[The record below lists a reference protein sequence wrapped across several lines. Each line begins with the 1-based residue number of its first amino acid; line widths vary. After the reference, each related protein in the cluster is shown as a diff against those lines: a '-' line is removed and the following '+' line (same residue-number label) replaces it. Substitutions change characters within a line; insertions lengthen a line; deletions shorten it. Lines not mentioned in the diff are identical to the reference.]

1 MFALHRHCQP
11 PFRFRS
17 LTSFCALLT
26 LAACLDEQPSVSEE
40 LRAATVFI
48 NVQGTSRPVGEAQ
61 TTGNWFGSGFLVSS
75 DGYIVTNNHVAGA
88 SVIRQVTIDGIAAP
102 LPAELKGIS
111 ECSDLAVIKVTSSEK
126 LASLAWSNKAVALSD
141 KVTAAGFPAVTNA
154 AYTVTSGI
162 VSTAPRPES
171 TAWASVDMAFYHDA
185 QINSGNS
192 GGPLVNA
199 STGEVVGVNYA
210 GNSAQNANIAISA
223 SEARSVVEILK
234 TGVNVNSIGITP
246 RALVLEQ
253 NGTRVPAGIWVEGVR
268 PGDLADQIKI
278 RPGDLIVEFGGL
290 DLQGAGEERNFTL
303 ANYCAVLR
311 NNNPQAGATIPVKI
325 MRPDA
330 GNIICEGQINGRTLQ
345 AVATNGQ
352 TTDCP
357 IDTAD
362 PGSDNQ
368 DDGDDDDDDN
378 GDPQIPE
385 VNEVEPNETDASAQ
399 QLTLPVIV
407 HASIGEGDTAV
418 GIEEDPNFAEDVY
431 VFSTAAGQITVLT
444 ASANNADIDVY
455 LFSLA
460 GETSLVGSGQT
471 LNSGEETISANIT
484 AGQYAIF
491 VDARPGVATGTLY
504 NLGVGLE

>member
-1 MFALHRHCQP
+1 M
-11 PFRFRS
+11 
-17 LTSFCALLT
+17 

-40 LRAATVFI
+40 LRAGTVFI

-61 TTGNWFGSGFLVSS
+61 TTGNWFGSGFLISS

-88 SVIRQVTIDGIAAP
+88 SVIRQVTIDGIAAA

-111 ECSDLAVIKVTSSEK
+111 ECSDLAVIKVTSPEK
-126 LASLAWSNKAVALSD
+126 LPSLAWSSKAVVPND

-162 VSTAPRPES
+162 VSTAAGPVS
-171 TAWASVDMAFYHDA
+171 TDWASVDMAFFHDA

-192 GGPLVNA
+192 GGPLVDS

-210 GNSAQNANIAISA
+210 GNAAQNSNIAISA
-223 SEARSVVEILK
+223 AEARSVVEILK

-246 RALVLEQ
+246 RALVLDQ
-253 NGTRVPAGIWVEGVR
+253 NGTKVPAGIWVEGVR
-268 PGDLADQIKI
+268 PGDLADQIKM
-278 RPGDLIVEFGGL
+278 RPGDLIIEFGGL
-290 DLQGAGEERNFTL
+290 DLQVVGEERNYTL

-325 MRPDA
+325 LRPDA

-345 AVATNGQ
+345 AVASNGQ

-357 IDTAD
+357 IDTAN
-362 PGSDNQ
+362 PGNDNQ
-368 DDGDDDDDDN
+368 DDGNPDDGNDDGNDD
-378 GDPQIPE
+378 GDPQVPE
-385 VNEVEPNETDASAQ
+385 INEVEPNETDTTVQ

-407 HASIGEGDTAV
+407 HASIGEGDAAV
-418 GIEEDPNFAEDVY
+418 GIESDPNFGEDVY
-431 VFSTAAGQITVLT
+431 VFSTAAAGQLTVLT

-460 GETSLVGSGQT
+460 GETTLVGSGQT
-471 LNSGEETISANIT
+471 LNSGEETIVANIA
-484 AGQYAIF
+484 AGDYAIF
-491 VDARPGVATGTLY
+491 VDARPGVSPGTLY
-504 NLGVGLE
+504 NLGVILE